1 MFSRW
6 LWRLQ
11 WDLWSGLDRTEA
23 DSMGS
28 ILLGR
33 LLIAFMVLELVI
45 GVQFLFV
52 ELGVDTFASITSSL
66 GFGFGSGSFSEETS
80 FISLPL
86 SSLTSSSLGVSGL
99 AFGFLYSD
107 EGFELDASCIIGDF
121 GSSS

>member
-1 MFSRW
+1 
-6 LWRLQ
+6 
-11 WDLWSGLDRTEA
+11 
-23 DSMGS
+23 MGS

-86 SSLTSSSLGVSGL
+86 SLLSSLTSSSLGVSGL

-107 EGFELDASCIIGDF
+107 EGFELDASCMIGDF